1 MCRATPENLVAMTK
15 LSRSYAETARRAVRT
30 ARKDAM
36 VALKALAS
44 EDERH
49 RAEKE
54 VQKVTDDFIVIVD
67 KVAVQKEKAI
77 TAV

>member
-1 MCRATPENLVAMTK
+1 MVAMTK
-15 LSRSYAETARRAVRT
+15 LCKSYAETARRAVRT

-36 VALKALAS
+36 VAVKSLAS

-54 VQKVTDDFIVIVD
+54 VQKVTDEYIVVVD
-67 KVAVQKEKAI
+67 KVAAQKEISI
-77 TAV
+77 TVV

>member
-1 MCRATPENLVAMTK
+1 MTK
-15 LSRSYAETARRAVRT
+15 LCRSYAETARRAVRT

-36 VALKALAS
+36 AAVKGLSS

-49 RAEKE
+49 RAEKD
-54 VQKVTDDFIVIVD
+54 VQKITDEFIATVD
-67 KVAVQKEKAI
+67 NVAAQKEKAI